1 MTKRL
6 KPMLVKEFL
15 QMLRD
20 PRMRLV
26 VFGMPVMQ
34 MLIMAFALTT
44 DVNRIR
50 TALYDGDR
58 SVASRALA
66 DAFGAGGYFR
76 IVAAPETE
84 TGLRRILDAGKARAV
99 VAIPAGFSRDL
110 SAGRPAPVQ
119 VICDGTD
126 SNTTAIVLGYAE
138 AIVAGFNAG
147 QGAGGGPVT
156 VAVRAWYNANQESP
170 LYYVPALIAV
180 MLLVFS
186 IMLTS
191 IGIVREKEIGTI
203 EQVMVTPIANIE
215 FILGKTIPYLIT
227 GYLTMTAMLAA
238 AVAIFGVRIHGSLL
252 QLYVLTGIY
261 LVGNLGLAL
270 WISAGARTQQQAL
283 LTAFLL
289 IMPCVMLSGFMF
301 PIHNMPLMVQ
311 AATWL
316 NPMRWYLTIL
326 RGVVTKGVGL
336 ATLWPAVAAQSAL
349 AVGFVLLASR
359 RFRKT
364 LR

>member
-1 MTKRL
+1 MERL

-15 QMLRD
+15 QILRD
-20 PRMRLV
+20 PRMRMV
-26 VFGMPVMQ
+26 VFGLPVIQ
-34 MLIMAFALTT
+34 MLVMAFALTT
-44 DVNRIR
+44 DVTRIR
-50 TALYDGDR
+50 TALYDRDR
-58 SVASRALA
+58 SVASRALVE
-66 DAFGAGGYFR
+66 AFVAGDYFR
-76 IVAAPETE
+76 IVAAPRTE
-84 TGLRRILDAGKARAV
+84 AEVRRVLDTGRVRAV
-99 VAIPAGFSRDL
+99 VAIPAGFGRDL

-119 VICDGTD
+119 VLCDGTD

-138 AIVAGFNAG
+138 AIAARFNAERG
-147 QGAGGGPVT
+147 VGGGPVT
-156 VAVRAWYNANQESP
+156 VATRAWFNPNQESR

-203 EQVMVTPIANIE
+203 EQVMVTPIANLE
-215 FILGKTIPYLIT
+215 FILGKTIPYMLT
-227 GYLTMTAMLAA
+227 GYFSMTVMLGAAMLL
-238 AVAIFGVRIHGSLL
+238 FGVRIHGSLL
-252 QLYVLTGIY
+252 LLYILTGIY
-261 LVGNLGLAL
+261 LAGNLGLAL

-283 LTAFLL
+283 LTAFLI

-301 PIHNMPLMVQ
+301 PIHNMPLAVQ
-311 AATWL
+311 AATYI
-316 NPMRWYLTIL
+316 NPMRWYLIIL

-336 ATLWPAVAAQSAL
+336 AILWPAVVGQSAL
-349 AVGFVLLASR
+349 AVGFILLASR